1 MTEITLGD
9 FVIRYENL
17 REQYPEL
24 PECSVPS
31 CNHPCD
37 ITEGM
42 GVDTSCAYHR
52 LLFDYW
58 IMEVVSPDYTHRY
71 IMDKT
76 ARRRDF
82 SEWMASQG
90 KVACDI
96 IVLHMAQEEINWV
109 C

>member
-1 MTEITLGD
+1 MTEVTLGD
-9 FVIRYENL
+9 FVVRYENL
-17 REQYPEL
+17 REQHPDL
-24 PECSVPS
+24 PECSVES
-31 CNHPCD
+31 CRNPCD

-42 GVDTSCAYHR
+42 GVDTTCAYHR

-82 SEWMASQG
+82 SEWRKSQG
-90 KVACDI
+90 KTTCDS
-96 IVLHMAQEEINWV
+96 IVLQMAQSSINWM